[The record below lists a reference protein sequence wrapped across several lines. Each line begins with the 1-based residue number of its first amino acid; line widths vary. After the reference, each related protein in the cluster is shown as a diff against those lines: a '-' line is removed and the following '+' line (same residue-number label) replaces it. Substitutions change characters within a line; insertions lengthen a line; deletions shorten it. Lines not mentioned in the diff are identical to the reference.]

1 MLDVKAMREDP
12 APFRRGLGRRN
23 LADAVDRLLA
33 ADERRR
39 SLTQRVEE
47 LRARQNRAGK
57 EIGRAKGS
65 DRDRLIAEVAEVSKE
80 LGGLEPELEAA
91 EADLTRL
98 LAETPNVPHESAPDG
113 FTDED
118 EIGRAHV

>member
-65 DRDRLIAEVAEVSKE
+65 DRDRLIAEVAAGTHVPVFVGFLLV
-80 LGGLEPELEAA
+80 LGGAA
-91 EADLTRL
+91 IGLAASATALSRL
-98 LAETPNVPHESAPDG
+98 LRPTE
-113 FTDED
+113 
-118 EIGRAHV
+118 GR